1 MTTIRKAAEMALF
14 ALERSRL
21 FVTTRE
27 RIKAPEGVA
36 WYDAHIDAL
45 RAALEEQAKQDQTR
59 DNLERYTQ
67 EIRTVLSGAAK
78 REWQG
83 LTAEDHEAF
92 CIRSNLH
99 PVIAQTLAEYIEA
112 ALKEKNT

>member
-1 MTTIRKAAEMALF
+1 MTTIREAAQQALDVLIR
-14 ALERSRL
+14 ASSY
-21 FVTTRE
+21 
-27 RIKAPEGVA
+27 
-36 WYDAHIDAL
+36 YDTYAEVDAL
-45 RAALEEQAKQDQTR
+45 RAALEQQAKQDQTR

-112 ALKEKNT
+112 KLKEKNT